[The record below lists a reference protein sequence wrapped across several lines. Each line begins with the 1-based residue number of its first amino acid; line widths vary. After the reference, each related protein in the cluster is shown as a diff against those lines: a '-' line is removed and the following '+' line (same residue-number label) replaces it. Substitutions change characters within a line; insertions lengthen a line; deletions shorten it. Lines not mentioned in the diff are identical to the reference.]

1 MKKTLF
7 VLFGWMMLTFASA
20 QEYDFL
26 NEEEPGYVE
35 RGAMTF
41 GILNGGGGI
50 LGADLE
56 IMLSSRIGVQAGLG
70 LYSYGAGINF
80 HLEPGIR
87 SSMINL
93 GYWHQGIGDSHT
105 QTLIGPSYVY
115 RGRKIF
121 TSQIGLG
128 FLIEEGPAWPSDK
141 KHLPVMLVYSLGV
154 YIPCLKTPVR

>member
-26 NEEEPGYVE
+26 NEEEPATID
-35 RGAMTF
+35 RGALTI
-41 GILNGGGGI
+41 GLLNGGGGI

-56 IMLSSRIGVQAGLG
+56 IMMSSRIGVQAGLG

-87 SSMINL
+87 SSLMNF

-105 QTLIGPSYVY
+105 QTIIGPSYVY
-115 RGRKIF
+115 RSRKNF

-141 KHLPVMLVYSLGV
+141 KHLPVMLVYSLGF
-154 YIPCLKTPVR
+154 YFPCLNTPVR